1 MPTFL
6 QLVDLD
12 RFHHVT
18 SAALLLL
25 TAILNQSISGCA
37 AVLKRRS
44 LAEGVFLAAYVDK
57 GTALLNAP
65 MLTHRSGP
73 PPMPQIFKALKS
85 PAGPICLDFD
95 QQCEL
100 EFALSIKSN
109 RRNN

>member
-1 MPTFL
+1 MPSSP

-25 TAILNQSISGCA
+25 TAILNQSNPGCA

-65 MLTHRSGP
+65 MLIHRSGGTP
-73 PPMPQIFKALKS
+73 P
-85 PAGPICLDFD
+85 CLRSSR
-95 QQCEL
+95 L
-100 EFALSIKSN
+100 
-109 RRNN
+109 